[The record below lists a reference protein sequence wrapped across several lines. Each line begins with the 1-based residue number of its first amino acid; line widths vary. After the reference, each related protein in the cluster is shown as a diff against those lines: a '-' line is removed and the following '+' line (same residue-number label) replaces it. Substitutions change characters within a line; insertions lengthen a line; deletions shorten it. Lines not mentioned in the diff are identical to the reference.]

1 MLLSARSW
9 LAMLMVVGTMAGC
22 CNPDVKPVDWVNIAL
37 RRYPLTTYIN
47 PDGEYLQLMVI
58 DSGFDSRPSSD
69 YVNDRGDC
77 KGYDPRTYGLLL
89 PSTDRPMM
97 KYSQSYNYDI
107 FSIMGM
113 KFQPTY
119 GAMDSTLVLQST
131 VFEHCRYLSH
141 TDSLG
146 ITEELAL
153 SPLYGLVLFSKS
165 NAFRWERVLE
175 E

>member
-9 LAMLMVVGTMAGC
+9 LAMLMVVVTMAGC
-22 CNPDVKPVDWVNIAL
+22 CNPDVTPVDWVNSSL

-58 DSGFDSRPSSD
+58 DSGFDSRASSD
-69 YVNDRGDC
+69 NVNESYDC
-77 KGYDPRTYGLLL
+77 TGYDPRTHGLLL
-89 PSTDRPMM
+89 PSTGRPMM
-97 KYSQSYNYDI
+97 KYTQLYNYDI

-113 KFQPTY
+113 KFYATY
-119 GAMDSTLVLQST
+119 GAIDSTLVLQST
-131 VFEHCRYLSH
+131 VFEHCSYHSR